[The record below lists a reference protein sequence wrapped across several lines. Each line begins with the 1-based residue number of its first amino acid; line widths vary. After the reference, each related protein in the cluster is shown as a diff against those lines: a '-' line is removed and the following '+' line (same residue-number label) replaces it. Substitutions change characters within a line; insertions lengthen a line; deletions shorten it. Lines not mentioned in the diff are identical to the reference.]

1 MTLALTLHENL
12 VGYKKNQKNKN
23 KLIISLKHTFLF
35 VTVVLPEKMYYMPTG
50 HT

>member
-1 MTLALTLHENL
+1 MTLALTLHKNL

-23 KLIISLKHTFLF
+23 KLIISLKHIFSF
-35 VTVVLPEKMYYMPTG
+35 VVVVLPEKKHYMSTG